1 MVSGN
6 RAELKDELALVPDKP
21 GVYLF
26 RNQAGAVI
34 YVGKAV
40 SLRNRIRSYFQ
51 SKPYH
56 PRIARMLQ
64 EVVRFEYIVTD
75 SEVEA
80 LVLECNLIKE
90 YQPKFNISL
99 KDDKS
104 YPYLK
109 VTADEFPRVAITRK
123 LERDGSRYFGPYPNV
138 KAVRETLDFLRKLF
152 PFRTCREKN
161 PAPRSRPCLDAQIK
175 KCLAPCTGR
184 VSPETYREMID
195 QVVLFLEGKTEEV
208 EKRLRAQMEKAV
220 ESLNFEQAARLRDR
234 LAAIRQFREQQRVA
248 RAGGSDED
256 VLAFGSFLDEAC
268 VLVFRIRGGN
278 LVAEEH
284 YFLTGTE
291 GFNPGE
297 VLSSFIKQYY
307 HSGREVP
314 RAILVSAPL
323 PEGEL
328 LAQWLSRET
337 GRKVEV
343 RFPRRGRGKELVQL
357 ALKNATMY
365 AQQRHEKRMRNREK
379 GRRLVAELQK
389 ALGLPRLP
397 RVLECLDISH
407 LAGQET
413 VGSLVRFTEGSP
425 DRSGY
430 RRYRI
435 QKEAR
440 GDDYAALQ
448 EVVRRRFSRA
458 KELPLPDLLLVD
470 GGKGQLNAVL
480 AVLAELGVEG
490 VSVASLAKEE
500 EVVYLPGEKD
510 PLRLPLNH
518 PGLHLLQ
525 QARDEAHRFA
535 VSYQRKLREKRLK
548 ASILCQV
555 PGIGK
560 KRQEAL
566 LQYFGSISRI
576 KEATV
581 EELAAVPGMNRKAAL
596 DLYKFFHGDELLKTA
611 RN

>member
-26 RNQAGAVI
+26 RNHAGTVI

-40 SLRNRIRSYFQ
+40 SLKNRIRSYFQ
-51 SKPYH
+51 SKPHH

-64 EVVRFEYIVTD
+64 ELARFEYIVTD

-90 YQPKFNISL
+90 YQPKFNINL

-123 LERDGSRYFGPYPNV
+123 LVRDGSRYFGPYPNV

-152 PFRTCREKN
+152 PFRTCRDKN
-161 PAPRSRPCLDAQIK
+161 PGPRSRPCLNAQIK

-184 VSPETYREMID
+184 VSPETYREMIE

-208 EKRLRAQMEKAV
+208 EKRIRAQMEKAV
-220 ESLNFEQAARLRDR
+220 ESLNFEQAARLRDQ
-234 LAAIRQFREQQRVA
+234 LTAIRQFREQQRVA
-248 RAGGSDED
+248 RAAGSDED
-256 VLAFGSFLDEAC
+256 VLALGSFLDEVC
-268 VLVFRIRGGN
+268 VLVFRVRGGN

-284 YFLTGTE
+284 YFLTETE
-291 GFNPGE
+291 GVNPGE
-297 VLSSFIKQYY
+297 VLGSFIKQYY
-307 HSGREVP
+307 HSGREIP
-314 RAILVSAPL
+314 RTILVSVPL
-323 PEGEL
+323 PEGDL
-328 LAQWLSRET
+328 LSQWLSREK
-337 GRKVEV
+337 GRKVEI

-365 AQQRHEKRMRNREK
+365 AQQRHEKGVRSREK
-379 GRRLVAELQK
+379 GKQLAAELQK
-389 ALGLPRLP
+389 ALGLPHLP

-407 LAGQET
+407 LAGKET
-413 VGSLVRFTEGSP
+413 VGSLVRFTEGHP
-425 DRSGY
+425 DPSGY

-435 QKEAR
+435 QEETG

-448 EVVRRRFSRA
+448 EVIRRRFRRA
-458 KELPLPDLLLVD
+458 EGQLLPDLLVVD

-480 AVLAELGVEG
+480 GVLSELGLEG
-490 VSVASLAKEE
+490 IRVVSLAKEE

-548 ASILCQV
+548 DSILRQV

-566 LQYFGSISRI
+566 LRCFGSLSRI
-576 KEATV
+576 QEASV
-581 EELAAVPGMNRKAAL
+581 EELAAVPGMNRKAAF
-596 DLYKFFHGDELLKTA
+596 DLYNFFHGDG
-611 RN
+611 N